1 MELSK
6 RNIYSFKFKDLDLK
20 NLRNLV
26 SQMHPVY
33 RINFGKNYGNLLSIL
48 NQQVDHTTLI
58 TLAQFYD
65 LPLRC
70 FTFQDFQL
78 APTLEEFERL
88 VRIPLK
94 DKTLFEGTDES
105 LPLEVIASALH
116 MDEKEAK
123 DNLETKGNTKGF
135 SLSFLLERAHTLLKA
150 ESWDACYSAIAL
162 AIYGI
167 VLFPNMDG
175 FFLEHLPK
183 IGAWV
188 EQSDVSWPQ
197 RLGSLRS
204 KDLSWYSKEYINVDI
219 IFSCGDFPNLP
230 LIGTQGCINANPVL
244 SLRRLGY
251 PMEGPLEAN
260 SLEAFLLLDFGVENP
275 SLFQRIKEAWKN
287 INQKGKVELGR
298 ENGITKEPY
307 FQWVKE
313 RVQIIKMPFVIRT
326 PIPLPEPKLTHVPT
340 EEMEELKTA
349 MAKLEKENEEL
360 QTKLQQTINEKNN
373 MKWGLERKEAQ
384 LQAHVEKFNK
394 EEHKRKKIKVGL
406 EQDDHYLDTLK
417 GQLRQAQKE
426 CQDNERWWHLAT
438 KENKTIR
445 DTLGAQIKELTNSVR
460 HAKAEV
466 DQERRLKKIV
476 IEASRVSPMIWEEK
490 CRGVRDARE
499 SVSYWKNQLESLRQD
514 SSIWLKERDYVIKD
528 YESFKKTI
536 DFLQGDRDKFR
547 AKLDGLVGFCNW
559 AAKELPWRL
568 RDAVEELKED
578 STPPAIINFLLLC
591 KGLLKRFN
599 EELEEL
605 QARKPVV

>member
-1 MELSK
+1 MESSK
-6 RNIYSFKFKDLDLK
+6 RNIYSFKFKDPDLK

-65 LPLRC
+65 LPLRF

-88 VRIPLK
+88 VRIPMK
-94 DKTLFEGTDES
+94 DKSLFEGTDES

-175 FFLEHLPK
+175 FVDMTAICVFLTSNPVPTLLADVYYHISHRYTKKKGLIACCAPLLYQWFLEHLPK
-183 IGAWV
+183 TGAWV
-188 EQSDVSWPQ
+188 EQTDISWPQ

-204 KDLSWYSKEYINVDI
+204 EDLSWYSKEYINADI

-230 LIGTQGCINANPVL
+230 LIETQGCVNANPVL
-244 SLRRLGY
+244 SLRQLGY
-251 PMEGPLEAN
+251 PMEGPPEAN

-287 INQKGKVELGR
+287 VNRKGKAELGR
-298 ENGITKEPY
+298 ANVITKEPY

-313 RVQIIKMPFVIRT
+313 R
-326 PIPLPEPKLTHVPT
+326 
-340 EEMEELKTA
+340 
-349 MAKLEKENEEL
+349 LEKENEEL

-373 MKWGLERKEAQ
+373 MKWELERKEAQ

-394 EEHKRKKIKVGL
+394 EEHKIKKIKVEL
-406 EQDDHYLDTLK
+406 EQADHCLDTLK
-417 GQLRQAQKE
+417 GQLQHAQKE

-445 DTLGAQIKELTNSVR
+445 DTLGAQIKELTNSV
-460 HAKAEV
+460 HQAKAEV
-466 DQERRLKKIV
+466 DQERRLKKIA
-476 IEASRVSPMIWEEK
+476 IEASRVSPMVWEEK
-490 CRGVRDARE
+490 CREVRDARE

-514 SSIWLKERDYVIKD
+514 CSIWLKERDYLIED

-536 DFLQGDRDKFR
+536 DFLQGDMDKFC

-559 AAKELPWRL
+559 AAKELP
-568 RDAVEELKED
+568 
-578 STPPAIINFLLLC
+578 
-591 KGLLKRFN
+591 
-599 EELEEL
+599 
-605 QARKPVV
+605 

>member
-1 MELSK
+1 MESSK
-6 RNIYSFKFKDLDLK
+6 RNIYSFKFKDPDLK

-48 NQQVDHTTLI
+48 NQQVDHTALI

-88 VRIPLK
+88 VRIPMK
-94 DKTLFEGTDES
+94 DKSLFEGTDES
-105 LPLEVIASALH
+105 LPLEVIASVLH

-175 FFLEHLPK
+175 FVDMTVICVFLTRNPIPTLLVDVYYHISHGYTKKKGLIACCAPLLYQWFLEHLPK
-183 IGAWV
+183 TGAWV
-188 EQSDVSWPQ
+188 EQTDISWPQ

-204 KDLSWYSKEYINVDI
+204 EDLSWY
-219 IFSCGDFPNLP
+219 
-230 LIGTQGCINANPVL
+230 
-244 SLRRLGY
+244 
-251 PMEGPLEAN
+251 
-260 SLEAFLLLDFGVENP
+260 
-275 SLFQRIKEAWKN
+275 QRIYQHRHHIQLWRFPKSTAHWNSRMSWKN
-287 INQKGKVELGR
+287 INRKGKAELGKA
-298 ENGITKEPY
+298 NGITKEPY

-326 PIPLPEPKLTHVPT
+326 PIPLPEPKLTHVPI
-340 EEMEELKTA
+340 EELEELKTI

-373 MKWGLERKEAQ
+373 MKWDLERKEAQ

-406 EQDDHYLDTLK
+406 EQADHCLDTLK
-417 GQLRQAQKE
+417 GQLRQARKE

-445 DTLGAQIKELTNSVR
+445 DTLGAQIKELTNYVR

-466 DQERRLKKIV
+466 DQERRLKKIAT
-476 IEASRVSPMIWEEK
+476 EASRVSPMVWEEK
-490 CRGVRDARE
+490 CREVRDSRE
-499 SVSYWKNQLESLRQD
+499 SISYWKNQLESLRQD
-514 SSIWLKERDYVIKD
+514 SSIWLKERDYVIED

-536 DFLQGDRDKFR
+536 NFLQGDRDKFR

-568 RDAVEELKED
+568 RDTVEELKED
-578 STPPAIINFLLLC
+578 STPPAIINFVLLC

-599 EELEEL
+599 EELEKL
-605 QARKPVV
+605 QARKTAV